1 MKHTTLF
8 TSAGQQRETLF
19 IRLYQQAFPLVAK
32 YISQRGGTL
41 DEAKDVFHDALII
54 YYERVVVGGFV
65 PDRGDQAY
73 LLGIAK
79 YRWIRQYQQQ
89 AHQQELKPDDE
100 GWDLLDETS
109 SVPSSEKVLRFLAVA
124 GRKCM
129 DLLRAFYYDQQ
140 GLPEIAKVFG
150 FSGVRSATVQKYKC
164 LEKVRDT
171 VKEKSLTYEDFVA

>member
-1 MKHTTLF
+1 MIHTTLL
-8 TSAGQQRETLF
+8 TSATQEREVLF

-41 DEAKDVFHDALII
+41 EEAKDVFHDALII
-54 YYERVVVGGFV
+54 YYERVVVKGFV
-65 PDRGDQAY
+65 PDTSDQAY
-73 LLGIAK
+73 LMGIAK
-79 YRWIRQYQQQ
+79 YRWIRQCQQQ
-89 AHQQELKPDDE
+89 TPQQELKPDDE
-100 GWDLLDETS
+100 GWDLLDETAS
-109 SVPSSEKVLRFLAVA
+109 TPSSEKVLRFLAVA

-140 GLPEIAKVFG
+140 GLPEIAKTFG

-171 VKEKSLTYEDFVA
+171 VKEKSLTYEDFAA